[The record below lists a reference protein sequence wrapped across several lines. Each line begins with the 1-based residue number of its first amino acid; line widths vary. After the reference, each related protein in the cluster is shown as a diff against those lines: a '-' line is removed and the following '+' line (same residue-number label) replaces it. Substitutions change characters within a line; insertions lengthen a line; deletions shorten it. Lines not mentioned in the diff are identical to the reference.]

1 MTDYPSYLT
10 EEEIKNYF
18 HTILTSFEKEEKKS
32 KETSSKL
39 ELINLESRLPFQLEI
54 FEDGRYCVLEFFDR
68 DAIDTVLSLDGT
80 IWNGATI
87 KIQRVKRF
95 ISNYND

>member
-39 ELINLESRLPFQLEI
+39 EFK
-54 FEDGRYCVLEFFDR
+54 F
-68 DAIDTVLSLDGT
+68 
-80 IWNGATI
+80 
-87 KIQRVKRF
+87 RVKIA
-95 ISNYND
+95 ISAWDFWRWSLLRSRILRSRCDWYSALAWRDHMERSDY